1 MKGKPR
7 PDTVASLMI
16 PLARYPHL
24 RAEDTIREG
33 IVLIHKGMEKP
44 ELSGFRRALVL
55 GDDNVL
61 VGVISMS
68 TLLLGLEPDVL
79 RTEPAGS
86 YQGYVST
93 PGPESSMAVQLFW
106 EKVFAQGFGDEP
118 GRPVG
123 EVARP
128 VTVTLAPEDKL
139 ARALHLMLTEKQ
151 LMIPVVQD
159 NKVLGVARMVE
170 IFEKVV
176 ARVRA
181 VKPGKSRKP
190 RVTRKPLKPGYPRK
204 SRKSA

>member
-1 MKGKPR
+1 MKGKPAT
-7 PDTVASLMI
+7 DTVASLMI

-24 RAEDTIREG
+24 RADATLREG
-33 IVLIHKGMEKP
+33 ILLIHKGMEKP

-55 GDDNVL
+55 GDDNLL

-68 TLLLGLEPDVL
+68 TLLRGLEPDVL

-86 YQGYVST
+86 YQGYVSQ

-118 GRPVG
+118 RRPVG

-128 VTVTLAPEDKL
+128 VTLTLAPEDKL
-139 ARALHLMLTEKQ
+139 ARALHLMLTERQ
-151 LMIPVVQD
+151 LMIPVVRD
-159 NKVLGVARMVE
+159 HRVLGVVRMVD
-170 IFEKVV
+170 IFELLV

-181 VKPGKSRKP
+181 AKPGKSGKP
-190 RVTRKPLKPGYPRK
+190 GEARKPLKPGHPRK
-204 SRKSA
+204 SGKSA